1 MSLTLIALAAAVA
14 THTVQIDHRGAPV
27 EATYTA
33 RADVKTRT
41 VGAHTPNRADMRRCH
56 WKATVVVDRQL
67 SHSPSLTRAIPT
79 DHAFSG
85 SEAGACTPGRDMGAR
100 QVAKHQDNIRAHLM
114 TVAQQDRAPL
124 LAELDA
130 IRNLASN

>member
-1 MSLTLIALAAAVA
+1 MSLMLIALAAAAA
-14 THTVQIDHRGAPV
+14 THTVQIDHRGTPV

-33 RADVKTRT
+33 RTDIKMRT
-41 VGAHTPNRADMRRCH
+41 VGAHTPNRTDMRRCH
-56 WKATVVVDRQL
+56 WKATVMVERQL
-67 SHSPSLTRAIPT
+67 SHSPSLTRAIPA
-79 DHAFSG
+79 DREFSG
-85 SEAGACTPGRDMGAR
+85 NEAGACTPGRDVGAR
-100 QVAKHQDNIRAHLM
+100 QIAQHQEKIHAHLM

>member
-27 EATYTA
+27 EATYAA
-33 RADVKTRT
+33 RADIKTRT

-56 WKATVVVDRQL
+56 WKATVMVDRQL

-79 DHAFSG
+79 DREFSG
-85 SEAGACTPGRDMGAR
+85 SEAGACTSGRDIGVR
-100 QVAKHQDNIRAHLM
+100 QMAKYQDQIRVHLM
-114 TVAQQDRAPL
+114 TVAQQDHAPL

-130 IRNLASN
+130 IYNLASN